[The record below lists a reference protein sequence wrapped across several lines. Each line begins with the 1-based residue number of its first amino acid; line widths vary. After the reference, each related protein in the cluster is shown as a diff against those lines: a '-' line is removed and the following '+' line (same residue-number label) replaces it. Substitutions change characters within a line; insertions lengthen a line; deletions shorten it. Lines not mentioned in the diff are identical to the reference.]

1 MLKVIMDREPKFDE
15 HVTQI
20 CKKTGNKLNAL
31 IRMANILNLFPK
43 STIFK
48 SFIKGQFSYYPLL
61 WMFCSRS

>member
-1 MLKVIMDREPKFDE
+1 MLKVIMDRELKFDE

-31 IRMANILNLFPK
+31 TRMANILNLFPK